1 MPRPVAPASPAAAPV
16 PVDPRPLVDAT
27 REWLASLVAGTGV
40 SLPFVKRTAFILAGL
55 VRADTG
61 IPHQIAR
68 AAHALLPGAPGA
80 PGAPGTGCP
89 LVASVDRRVAR
100 ALADPRLDPMPF
112 LRQVSPRAV
121 SLLLATVTLSHEAH
135 ARACGLPGALPDPGH
150 PGDGRRHRDAHD
162 GPHGRWRG
170 VILVLDETSVDARA
184 HALVAGIAWQ
194 GLVLPV
200 AMRTWPQNTRMPE
213 GEWRGA
219 VTGILNDVH
228 DALPPAL
235 RAHVTV
241 VADRAYGCGPVFDA
255 VSSLGWSLVVRIQ
268 GQARVRLPDRTVLRV
283 RDLAPH
289 PGARWVGE
297 GAVVAPGPGA
307 PPASFPLDDG
317 TAWETPSSGTEPSR
331 GTPLV
336 AVFKKAGWRPTH
348 VVALWPSG
356 HDEPLLLVTTDRPDD
371 DALDAYARRWGIERT
386 FAAWKSRGWG
396 LERTGVTCPA
406 RLGRLLALQA
416 VATWWVLATAAAA
429 APAILARLARRQ
441 RRRATAAPH
450 PPHARDARDARD
462 APRRPWRPREAMDG
476 LFRLGRTIL
485 KGADARTSTPPRT
498 WALTGWDAP
507 CWSDQCLAAIASPP

>member
-1 MPRPVAPASPAAAPV
+1 MHGRADSPAHSLTP
-16 PVDPRPLVDAT
+16 AT
-27 REWLASLVAGTGV
+27 RATAGATAMTTTAPTG
-40 SLPFVKRTAFILAGL
+40 A
-55 VRADTG
+55 
-61 IPHQIAR
+61 
-68 AAHALLPGAPGA
+68 
-80 PGAPGTGCP
+80 
-89 LVASVDRRVAR
+89 
-100 ALADPRLDPMPF
+100 
-112 LRQVSPRAV
+112 
-121 SLLLATVTLSHEAH
+121 
-135 ARACGLPGALPDPGH
+135 
-150 PGDGRRHRDAHD
+150 GRRHRDAHD

-170 VILVLDETSVDARA
+170 VILVLDETSADARA
-184 HALVAGIAWQ
+184 HVLVAGIAWQ

-255 VSSLGWSLVVRIQ
+255 VSSLGWSVAGVPGPRAGTGTGTMRRRAMRSPCPASVAGALATVHSLGASPQ
-268 GQARVRLPDRTVLRV
+268 GQARVRLPDRTVLRA
-283 RDLAPH
+283 RDPAPH
-289 PGARWVGE
+289 PASRIPHPASRIPHPGARCPVPGARWVGE
-297 GAVVAPGPGA
+297 GSVVAPGPGA

-317 TAWETPSSGTEPSR
+317 TAWETPSSGTGSSR

-348 VVALWPSG
+348 VVALWPPG

-371 DALDAYARRWGIERT
+371 DAPDAYARRWGIERT

-429 APAILARLARRQ
+429 APAILARARRWM
-441 RRRATAAPH
+441 A
-450 PPHARDARDARD
+450 
-462 APRRPWRPREAMDG
+462 
-476 LFRLGRTIL
+476 
-485 KGADARTSTPPRT
+485 
-498 WALTGWDAP
+498 
-507 CWSDQCLAAIASPP
+507 

>member
-1 MPRPVAPASPAAAPV
+1 M
-16 PVDPRPLVDAT
+16 
-27 REWLASLVAGTGV
+27 
-40 SLPFVKRTAFILAGL
+40 
-55 VRADTG
+55 
-61 IPHQIAR
+61 
-68 AAHALLPGAPGA
+68 
-80 PGAPGTGCP
+80 
-89 LVASVDRRVAR
+89 
-100 ALADPRLDPMPF
+100 
-112 LRQVSPRAV
+112 
-121 SLLLATVTLSHEAH
+121 
-135 ARACGLPGALPDPGH
+135 
-150 PGDGRRHRDAHD
+150 
-162 GPHGRWRG
+162 
-170 VILVLDETSVDARA
+170 TSVDARA

-213 GEWRGA
+213 GVWRGA

-317 TAWETPSSGTEPSR
+317 TAWETPSSGTGSSR

-356 HDEPLLLVTTDRPDD
+356 HDEPLLLVTTDRPDA

-386 FAAWKSRGWG
+386 IAAWKSRGWG
-396 LERTGVTCPA
+396 MERTGVTCPA
-406 RLGRLLALQA
+406 RLRRLLALQA

-429 APAILARLARRQ
+429 AAAILARLARRQ
-441 RRRATAAPH
+441 RRRATASPASP
-450 PPHARDARDARD
+450 
-462 APRRPWRPREAMDG
+462 
-476 LFRLGRTIL
+476 GRTGRTGRTGRPGRL
-485 KGADARTSTPPRT
+485 TPAMASARADGWLVPPRT
-498 WALTGWDAP
+498 HDPQGGRRPHVNPAPHVGTHRLGCPLLVRPVPRRHRLPTLTRTVFGRRP
-507 CWSDQCLAAIASPP
+507 SPDLGEGAGG

>member
-1 MPRPVAPASPAAAPV
+1 MWRRAAQPQGERMAGSGGVVRPACRTRPWTIMPRPIAPASPAAAPV
-16 PVDPRPLVDAT
+16 PGDPRPLVDAT
-27 REWLASLVAGTGV
+27 REWLASLVAGTGL
-40 SLPFVKRTAFILAGL
+40 SLPFVKRTALVLAGL

-61 IPHQIAR
+61 IPHQVAR
-68 AAHALLPGAPGA
+68 AAHALL

-121 SLLLATVTLSHEAH
+121 SLLLASVTLAHEAH

-170 VILVLDETSVDARA
+170 VILVLDETSVDSRA

-241 VADRAYGCGPVFDA
+241 VADRAQGCGPVFDA

-317 TAWETPSSGTEPSR
+317 TAW
-331 GTPLV
+331 
-336 AVFKKAGWRPTH
+336 
-348 VVALWPSG
+348 
-356 HDEPLLLVTTDRPDD
+356 
-371 DALDAYARRWGIERT
+371 
-386 FAAWKSRGWG
+386 KSRGWG
-396 LERTGVTCPA
+396 LERTDVTCPA

-416 VATWWVLATAAAA
+416 VATWWVLAIAVAA

-441 RRRATAAPH
+441 RRRAIAAPH
-450 PPHARDARDARD
+450 PPDAPD